1 MIRTVEWGVAK
12 GVHALNDTNPSTREL
27 WARLFK
33 ASTAS
38 TYLSENGDITLP
50 CFSDYLVQLT
60 NERKLK
66 RESVIAAANIERSF
80 GYRLYNGTRNPSRDT
95 TLQLAFGLGLD
106 CDQTQQLL
114 KVAQMSPLHPKVK
127 RDAVLAWCL
136 HNGKPLIYAQ
146 NVLYENGLPLL
157 GGDRYA

>member
-1 MIRTVEWGVAK
+1 M
-12 GVHALNDTNPSTREL
+12 HALNDTNPSTREL

-80 GYRLYNGTRNPSRDT
+80 DYRLYN
-95 TLQLAFGLGLD
+95 
-106 CDQTQQLL
+106 
-114 KVAQMSPLHPKVK
+114 
-127 RDAVLAWCL
+127 
-136 HNGKPLIYAQ
+136 
-146 NVLYENGLPLL
+146 
-157 GGDRYA
+157 